1 MKINIREYR
10 MDNPETRTTSGTQ
23 DEGTIQRLGQHR
35 VHKTKGQSRETANIG
50 YTRRRDNPE
59 TRTT

>member
-1 MKINIREYR
+1 MKINVREYR

-35 VHKTKGQSRETANIG
+35 VHKTKTNKTQYVLDTAMRKQTQIM
-50 YTRRRDNPE
+50 
-59 TRTT
+59 